1 MLTSPLLVAGDKV
14 FGFLDDSL
22 IYLTVFASSLPQN
35 GELMSPEFMR
45 QSIVISSYWWVL
57 SIHDCIGSVMCYILC
72 QQLHVREWS
81 LHKLCYSE
89 LFWSCPWILSRRMWR
104 PYNDT
109 SNLDYTNEK
118 ADAEYVGSRYLKAK
132 LVQSAQFVIKRLET
146 RSLRTWGFVKACFY

>member
-1 MLTSPLLVAGDKV
+1 
-14 FGFLDDSL
+14 
-22 IYLTVFASSLPQN
+22 
-35 GELMSPEFMR
+35 
-45 QSIVISSYWWVL
+45 
-57 SIHDCIGSVMCYILC
+57 
-72 QQLHVREWS
+72 
-81 LHKLCYSE
+81 
-89 LFWSCPWILSRRMWR
+89 MWR